1 VRLRINDFY
10 FLPAQISF
18 PAGTQITWVNE
29 GQTAHTTTSAVGGQ
43 WDSGAIQPGNQWAA
57 SFSVPGTYEY
67 YCTIHP
73 DQMRATLTI
82 TAS

>member
-1 VRLRINDFY
+1 MW
-10 FLPAQISF
+10 
-18 PAGTQITWVNE
+18 TNE
-29 GQTAHTTTSAVGGQ
+29 GQNPHTTTSVAGGQ
-43 WDSGAIQPGNQWAA
+43 WDSGTIQPGNRWAA

-73 DQMRATLTI
+73 DQMRASLTI